1 MCETYLSSFLF
12 IKTIAWEIKGGRQA
26 EIPEIIVNLLDI
38 MDSRWENLHVYSSRF
53 YLGQTRL
60 PGIIWCFI
68 IKNDWLDS
76 LDLSFHIAINH
87 IFIFEC
93 ES

>member
-38 MDSRWENLHVYSSRF
+38 MDSR
-53 YLGQTRL
+53 
-60 PGIIWCFI
+60 
-68 IKNDWLDS
+68 
-76 LDLSFHIAINH
+76 
-87 IFIFEC
+87 
-93 ES
+93 